1 MRATTMKS
9 QYLETMKDEWI
20 SNKEG
25 LLSKAPLY
33 HQLYSLLKTSIL
45 DGTLNYE
52 DRMPTEQE
60 LESTFD
66 VSRITAKRAMDEL
79 ASDNL
84 IKRQRG
90 RGSHVKFKYK
100 PKPVSAPLIEM
111 LENLVEMGIHS
122 VVKVISISDVTPP
135 ARIAKFLSLNK
146 DQTVKRVVR
155 VRSNEQGEAFAHYV
169 SWTVGISHGFTKE
182 NLEST
187 PRLEIIKANKIKLI
201 KIKQTL
207 GAENATNDIALQL
220 DMKEGDALLSIT
232 RQSLNDED
240 QIVDVI
246 DCLYNPKLFNYSM
259 VLSLD

>member
-1 MRATTMKS
+1 MKS

-25 LLSKAPLY
+25 LLNKAPLY

-100 PKPVSAPLIEM
+100 PKPVSAPLVEM

-122 VVKVISISDVTPP
+122 VVKVISILV
-135 ARIAKFLSLNK
+135 
-146 DQTVKRVVR
+146 
-155 VRSNEQGEAFAHYV
+155 
-169 SWTVGISHGFTKE
+169 FT
-182 NLEST
+182 S
-187 PRLEIIKANKIKLI
+187 KLCP
-201 KIKQTL
+201 T
-207 GAENATNDIALQL
+207 T
-220 DMKEGDALLSIT
+220 SI
-232 RQSLNDED
+232 
-240 QIVDVI
+240 VI
-246 DCLYNPKLFNYSM
+246 FGPL
-259 VLSLD
+259 

>member
-1 MRATTMKS
+1 MKS

-100 PKPVSAPLIEM
+100 PKPVSAPLVEM

-122 VVKVISISDVTPP
+122 IVKVISISDVTPP
-135 ARIAKFLSLNK
+135 ERIAKFLSLNK

-155 VRSNEQGEAFAHYV
+155 VRSNKQGEAFAHYV

-187 PRLEIIKANKIKLI
+187 PRLEIIKANKIKLT